1 MDDITLERLLN
12 NFTEVL
18 QEINEI
24 VERKDINAARRALE
38 QIEELVNNDTH
49 ITLDDRE
56 DSNMDHVL
64 HDLLSRINGV
74 IEISEEINGS
84 EISEEFT
91 RLTTRRTEITE
102 RITEIDAEIIEI
114 QNQAIDTT
122 DVTSIEARITYLR
135 NEIDSLRSNTFS
147 NSRDDAINTEMIN
160 RLNQE
165 ITELEARLNNRSN
178 EENIEGLRNQLADL
192 EERRQRAVRARQ
204 EATSDQEIAIADS
217 DRIDLTRQISEIQS
231 RISAIENRENRISEI
246 DSEIQ
251 SNETEINRL
260 REQLNEIGTQN
271 PVNPANQARIDEINR
286 TIESR
291 SRLVQELNRDL
302 QTADRDSDVW
312 VNAFA
317 QRRRLNDEIAELRA
331 ELNELTNTDNKS
343 RNDNEEEPTVLFEG
357 VIAEG
362 METPEI
368 QFERAT
374 GIKFDSEKHEIR
386 WSGADG
392 EQYTDE
398 PATPFIVVEKKIK
411 EENNR
416 EDNNQKRNEIN
427 NKIKELQEKNE
438 ALRKEKEELQSNKSN
453 KNNRDYKSDEE
464 IRAEIEVKRKKIAEL
479 EANKGKNIDITVT
492 EEYKKLISEIAI
504 LEAELISKRAIS
516 AVLTDEQKARIDI
529 LIKERKTLIEEQEK
543 LTVRIKEITPEK
555 KVSDRLD
562 LGEEASR
569 IGDKIFKT
577 AEIRKELSDRN
588 VTREEFLD
596 FYIQGRNASQKVV
609 EELNKKF
616 NEMQEE
622 VSKITSDP
630 ESEENLVFQAADADV
645 NGKEE
650 KAIELY
656 EKLRK
661 RFLETG
667 KYKNS
672 LDKVGF
678 LDKEITTIEDARKF
692 DKEFLERYLAA
703 IEIRLQEIK
712 TQMDEQ
718 KENIEIFNKEIQII
732 KDEQK
737 AINESKTEMSKIE
750 SNTKE
755 EKALREKQIRATI
768 FGDEELETE
777 WNERVKRFHSHRKTA
792 DNKAVYRDS
801 EGNLQ
806 EVEYE
811 TIEKYPEYEDDKFF
825 LNINDYKKYLE
836 LTSIYKNSGNDLNS
850 VLGRLD
856 PEILKTYQSMEEE
869 QKGAGEKWLQQY
881 IGEQAEYVSSFHG
894 FTNEHGVKYSTLKT
908 AGSTLKAMKP
918 VRGDLPATTK
928 VGNAIS
934 NVFRFLGIRK
944 PEFTKINEKGE
955 KVSNIAGGLLTL
967 ATDAA
972 VIGGATAA
980 TIVGGPLALAG
991 TYGIAYAAKG
1001 VVTAGNVIAS
1011 RRELRKHGDDIRA
1024 NLPTLG
1030 HPSKDDKEVARKD
1043 YYRTVEGKSRFGAW
1057 VKAKNDKIFSIFKK
1071 RALATEEAIAQKRIA
1086 ESNATIDVR
1095 TAEAIERIKNN
1106 KILAERNQQVRQ
1118 ENTRTVVRSQNTY
1131 NDIVRDP
1138 DAVNIDSAI
1147 AQSARNA
1154 ALEMNGRKGKDVNSN
1169 SEVKRTDKYVKESE
1183 KLLKTQNIEDSKL
1196 KGDSIAATA
1205 ITIEEKYTA
1214 KQQKQDRINRV
1225 LTAILTVAGRVGF
1238 DALTSQFMKEHT
1250 ETVKDSD
1257 TKGSD
1262 TKAPDT
1268 KTPDTVIPGKT
1279 ITKQVK
1285 ADDFDPTKPIS
1296 EFKISDEARM
1306 DTYGAS
1312 NYIPPKNVIQKGSSI
1327 DGIAITHKG
1336 PNGTGSV
1343 SVGNGSIGYN
1353 LDDSHVLKT
1362 INGSMTNWSPKQ
1374 IMEFFKKE
1382 MPDAY
1387 EGLLKSAGKNPSN
1400 VNPTEFFL
1408 EEMKKGNVWVQN
1420 KMNGWQQVEAPEEI
1434 IKTITEKLP
1443 DTVIPGKVV
1452 PGGVIPGK
1460 VIPGGTHTVTTAEFD
1475 PLLIV
1480 DSALK
1485 GSMVGVGVGVG
1496 EGLHEAAKQTKRVD
1510 PGNFEEN
1517 NPNLPI
1523 SKKYKLA
1530 MALIEKS
1537 QQIEKEKREQEQ
1549 SKVNIDQKQQGKNQ
1563 KKSDEKNDDAR

>member
-122 DVTSIEARITYLR
+122 DVKSIEARITYLR
-135 NEIDSLRSNTFS
+135 NEIDSIRSNTFS

-217 DRIDLTRQISEIQS
+217 DRIDLTRQIRDIQS

-312 VNAFA
+312 ANAFA

-438 ALRKEKEELQSNKSN
+438 ALRKEKEELQSNKNKSN

-464 IRAEIEVKRKKIAEL
+464 IRAEIETKRKKIAEL

-543 LTVRIKEITPEK
+543 LTVRIKEITPGK

-577 AEIRKELSDRN
+577 AQIRKELSERN
-588 VTREEFLD
+588 ITREEFLE
-596 FYIQGRNASQKVV
+596 FYTKGRDGAQNVL
-609 EELNKKF
+609 EELNKQF
-616 NEMQEE
+616 TELQEE
-622 VSKITSDP
+622 VGAIISDP
-630 ESEENLVFQAADADV
+630 ESETSLINQAADAEV
-645 NGKEE
+645 SGKDKETI
-650 KAIELY
+650 KLY
-656 EKLRK
+656 EQIRSNFVKS
-661 RFLETG
+661 G
-667 KYKNS
+667 KYKGD
-672 LDKVGF
+672 LKKVGF
-678 LDKEITTIEDARKF
+678 IDTEITTKEQAEKFKTEFVEKYMEYIENK
-692 DKEFLERYLAA
+692 
-703 IEIRLQEIK
+703 LQGLK
-712 TQMDEQ
+712 SQMDEQ

-811 TIEKYPEYEDDKFF
+811 TIEEYPEYADDKFF

-928 VGNAIS
+928 VGNAVS

-944 PEFTKINEKGE
+944 PEFTRINEKGE

-991 TYGIAYAAKG
+991 TYGVAYAAKG

-1011 RRELRKHGDDIRA
+1011 RRELRKHGDEIRA

-1057 VKAKNDKIFSIFKK
+1057 LKAKNDKNFSIFKK

-1095 TAEAIERIKNN
+1095 TAEAIKRIKNN
-1106 KILAERNQQVRQ
+1106 EILAERNQQVRQ
-1118 ENTRTVVRSQNTY
+1118 ENTRTVVRNQNTY

-1138 DAVNIDSAI
+1138 DAVNLDSAI

-1154 ALEMNGRKGKDVNSN
+1154 ALEMNGKKGQDVNPN
-1169 SEVKRTDKYVKESE
+1169 SKVERTDKYVKESK
-1183 KLLKTQNIEDSKL
+1183 KLLRTQNIEDSKL
-1196 KGDSIAATA
+1196 KGDSVAATA

-1238 DALTSQFMKEHT
+1238 DAITTKLMKEN
-1250 ETVKDSD
+1250 TVTQKD
-1257 TKGSD
+1257 
-1262 TKAPDT
+1262 PD
-1268 KTPDTVIPGKT
+1268 KVTPDQTTPDQVIPGKT
-1279 ITKQVK
+1279 VTKQVK
-1285 ADDFDPTKPIS
+1285 SYDYDPNKPIS
-1296 EFKISDEARM
+1296 DFKISDEARM

-1312 NYIPPKNVIQKGSSI
+1312 SYIPPKNVIQKGSSI

-1343 SVGNGSIGYN
+1343 SVGNGTIGYN
-1353 LDDSHVLKT
+1353 WDDSHVLKT
-1362 INGSMTNWSPKQ
+1362 IDGSMTNWSPKQ

-1408 EEMKKGNVWVQN
+1408 EEMKNGNVWVQN

-1434 IKTITEKLP
+1434 IKTVTTKLP
-1443 DTVIPGKVV
+1443 DTIIPGKTIPGSVV
-1452 PGGVIPGK
+1452 PGA
-1460 VIPGGTHTVTTAEFD
+1460 THTVTTTTFD
-1475 PLLIV
+1475 PLLIL
-1480 DSALK
+1480 DSELK

-1510 PGNFEEN
+1510 PGNFEQN

-1549 SKVNIDQKQQGKNQ
+1549 SKNTKGQEQQNKNE